1 MGESGLC
8 PQIHWSTC
16 LSPGSTHR
24 AHQFGTLGNFHD
36 GAEGR
41 PEVHLDE
48 DEMALTTAYPQPAPG
63 KHRCKVNRRLH
74 VGLCGAS
81 VCGRRRLSR
90 NWHIR
95 VLIICSLL
103 PSFTQ
108 SGNIHHCPLNARLL
122 MSTNDKC
129 KDEGDSVPNS
139 TSVR

>member
-1 MGESGLC
+1 MMEQRGGQKS
-8 PQIHWSTC
+8 
-16 LSPGSTHR
+16 
-24 AHQFGTLGNFHD
+24 
-36 GAEGR
+36 
-41 PEVHLDE
+41 HLDE

-81 VCGRRRLSR
+81 VCGRVHLSR

-95 VLIICSLL
+95 VLVICSLL